1 MAVIDSVTPPKSG
14 ARIVTAS
21 TDLRDRPSLGF
32 AHAVSRAFHF
42 CCAALVALALG
53 RAGITD
59 SAAQDRSALQ
69 PRPVA
74 ATCPVFKP
82 VMYLELENFYSDSKF
97 SVVNHGAEDR
107 NNAQVKPIDDFM
119 RSIEQALDHTKSPAD
134 PAAMACAY
142 NAFKSWA
149 AAGALTGEPPK
160 FNSEGAL
167 KRSSYLVGINILA
180 LKFKGSGYPLDGV
193 TLKWLHTLNAKN
205 ADFFEHGSNRGNLRV
220 WSGAI
225 AAVHAVVDPDP
236 LFRRYQDQVWREAIA
251 AIHDDGTI
259 DAEMARGARAL
270 IYHMFS
276 LSATLVLHD
285 ARRALGYPDAPA
297 DMARL
302 HLLIDTVGKTLCDP
316 HRFDTPAKAVQEIP
330 GDWAYRVP
338 NGFGR
343 DLLTADWARCGMP
356 KAALSDTTFGGDT
369 SVSAA
374 ALKQAK
380 RP

>member
-1 MAVIDSVTPPKSG
+1 
-14 ARIVTAS
+14 
-21 TDLRDRPSLGF
+21 
-32 AHAVSRAFHF
+32 
-42 CCAALVALALG
+42 
-53 RAGITD
+53 
-59 SAAQDRSALQ
+59 
-69 PRPVA
+69 
-74 ATCPVFKP
+74 
-82 VMYLELENFYSDSKF
+82 MYLELEQFYSDPKF
-97 SVVNHGAEDR
+97 SVVNQAAEER
-107 NNAQVKPIDDFM
+107 NNARVKPVDDFM
-119 RSIEQALDHTKSPAD
+119 RSIEQAPDHTNNPAD
-134 PAAMACAY
+134 PAAMSCAY
-142 NAFKSWA
+142 NAYRSWA
-149 AAGALTGEPPK
+149 EAGALTGEPPT

-167 KRSSYLVGINILA
+167 KRSSYLVGLNLLA
-180 LKFKGSGYPLDGV
+180 LKFKAAGYPLDQAILG
-193 TLKWLHTLNAKN
+193 WLYTLNAKN
-205 ADFFEHGSNRGNLRV
+205 VNFFEHGSNRGNLRV

-225 AAVHAVVDPDP
+225 AALHAVVDRDP
-236 LFRRYQDQVWREAIA
+236 IFRRYQDQVWHEAIA

-316 HRFDTPAKAVQEIP
+316 HRFDAPAHAAQEIP

-338 NGFGR
+338 NGFGP
-343 DLLTADWARCGMP
+343 DLLTADWTRCGMP

-374 ALKQAK
+374 ALKREG
-380 RP
+380 RPKQK